1 MGSQAS
7 QLHFIMLPFL
17 AQGHLIPMVD
27 IAKLLAQQGAIVTIF
42 TTPVNAAR
50 FKNILMRAISSGLEI
65 RVNELEFPTQKAGLP
80 DGCENFDLIPSM
92 DLIINFFNALNMLQL
107 PAEKKWEQIT
117 PPPSCIISDMCFPWT
132 TETATAEQISYGVI
146 INTFEELEAGYVK
159 EFKKVKSGKVP
170 KGWDKLIVSI
180 INVETGKTIAK
191 SGKSLVRN
199 GTCQWKD
206 TLSES
211 IWISQEDSSTELEDC
226 LFKLVVSMGSARSGI
241 LGETTLNMTGY
252 MSSSAVVPFSI
263 PLKKC
268 NHGTVL
274 QVKIHCLTPRT
285 KREDESKDLISLEE
299 DQNVES
305 GNIDIK
311 SDESDSTQ
319 TRSSSKVLIS
329 VSQEEELEIR
339 GTSFS
344 ASGSQHSYDT
354 AEGSEEGEKFSSRN
368 NLTGD
373 NGDKSIGKPESTSSQ
388 NNVPQ
393 GRYQV
398 VKNSESY
405 HSSNNSENTSSSN
418 SSVINQQELAA
429 STFGISASSKSFLE
443 AAETTIEELRA
454 ESKMWE
460 RNSQKLMLDSDVLRK
475 EVSDL
480 SKKQSYLETE
490 LSAACAERDGLR
502 DEVEQLKLMSEKSM
516 VKPTTLEE
524 STFQDK
530 GVTHIQ
536 MELEGEIKYQ
546 KESNTNLASQLKR
559 SQESNIELVTV
570 LQELEETIEKQK
582 LEIENLSSLQS
593 KFNNM
598 ENSIQVNIEEN
609 KKTVLQ
615 LQQLQES
622 EKNLQAKVQ
631 LLEQALEE
639 NNQSLSDIQTEY
651 EVKLSAKDDEIVS
664 LEAKLSES
672 HNEKYS
678 ADAELRREIE
688 DLKGKLEELERDCT
702 ELTDENLDL
711 LFKLKE
717 MKSNS
722 AGERASLILS
732 SSELLEN
739 SSSRSEVSDPESE
752 VHNLEEK
759 IKKKVSREIE
769 NHYDVQIQ
777 QLENIKTELQVKVTG
792 LTEELSQKVY
802 EIERFE
808 AKILSKEEKIKY
820 LQRCESESQAKV
832 ASLQEENIL
841 LEGNMK
847 IVSRESDIATKRLND
862 LQNDIL
868 VLSSSVDSH
877 VSANR
882 TLEKKSSELESEKHE
897 LELHLSEVENE
908 NSQLS
913 ACISSLEAQLRS
925 LMDERE
931 SRELELENSNSVAMN
946 LQDEVT
952 RLSNQIDIQ
961 KHI

>member
-1 MGSQAS
+1 MFR
-7 QLHFIMLPFL
+7 LH
-17 AQGHLIPMVD
+17 
-27 IAKLLAQQGAIVTIF
+27 KS
-42 TTPVNAAR
+42 NR
-50 FKNILMRAISSGLEI
+50 
-65 RVNELEFPTQKAGLP
+65 
-80 DGCENFDLIPSM
+80 
-92 DLIINFFNALNMLQL
+92 
-107 PAEKKWEQIT
+107 PA
-117 PPPSCIISDMCFPWT
+117 
-132 TETATAEQISYGVI
+132 
-146 INTFEELEAGYVK
+146 
-159 EFKKVKSGKVP
+159 KSGERIDFKFSQFKALQVP
-170 KGWDKLIVSI
+170 KGWDKLFVSI
-180 INVETGKTIAK
+180 VNVETGKTIAK

-199 GTCQWKD
+199 GTCQWTD

-211 IWISQEDSSTELEDC
+211 IWVTQEDSSTELEDC
-226 LFKLVVSMGSARSGI
+226 LFKFVVSMGSARSGI

-274 QVKIHCLTPRT
+274 QVCCLSIS
-285 KREDESKDLISLEE
+285 EDESKDPISLKE
-299 DQNVES
+299 DQES
-305 GNIDIK
+305 GDMDIK

-319 TRSSSKVLIS
+319 TRSSSKELIS
-329 VSQEEELEIR
+329 ASLEEEPESR

-344 ASGSQHSYDT
+344 ASGSQHSFDT
-354 AEGSEEGEKFSSRN
+354 SEGSEEGEKISLRN
-368 NLTGD
+368 NLSSD
-373 NGDKSIGKPESTSSQ
+373 NGDNSIGKPESTSSQ

-393 GRYQV
+393 VRYQV
-398 VKNSESY
+398 VKTSESNN
-405 HSSNNSENTSSSN
+405 SSNNSEITSSGN
-418 SSVINQQELAA
+418 SSVNNQQELATA
-429 STFGISASSKSFLE
+429 TFGISASSKSFLE

-480 SKKQSYLETE
+480 SKKQAYLETE
-490 LSAACAERDGLR
+490 LSAACSERDGLR

-546 KESNTNLASQLKR
+546 KESNTNLALQLKR

-582 LEIENLSSLQS
+582 LEIENLSSLRS
-593 KFNNM
+593 KFNDM

-609 KKTVLQ
+609 KKSVLQ

-639 NNQSLSDIQTEY
+639 DNQSLSDIQTDY

-717 MKSNS
+717 IKTNS
-722 AGERASLILS
+722 AGERASLVLS

-759 IKKKVSREIE
+759 LKKKVSREIE

-777 QLENIKTELQVKVTG
+777 QLEIIKTELQVKVTG

-808 AKILSKEEKIKY
+808 AKMLSKEEKIKY
-820 LQRCESESQAKV
+820 LQHCESESQAKV

-847 IVSRESDIATKRLND
+847 IVSREIDIAY
-862 LQNDIL
+862 Q
-868 VLSSSVDSH
+868 
-877 VSANR
+877 A
-882 TLEKKSSELESEKHE
+882 LE
-897 LELHLSEVENE
+897 
-908 NSQLS
+908 
-913 ACISSLEAQLRS
+913 
-925 LMDERE
+925 
-931 SRELELENSNSVAMN
+931 
-946 LQDEVT
+946 
-952 RLSNQIDIQ
+952 
-961 KHI
+961 